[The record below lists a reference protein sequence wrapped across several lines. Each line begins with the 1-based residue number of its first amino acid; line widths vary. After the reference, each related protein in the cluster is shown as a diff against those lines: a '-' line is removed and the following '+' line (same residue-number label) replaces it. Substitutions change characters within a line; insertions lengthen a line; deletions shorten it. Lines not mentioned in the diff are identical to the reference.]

1 MSRGGA
7 LDAEEARLRRELERI
22 KERWLEGRKEDVSF
36 LREAVYDQ
44 YNLITVLGLG
54 GLTLASAVVAP
65 PFLPLFASALLAWEV
80 AWLGIAPNSPR
91 FRRSV
96 RARQN
101 ADALAEKDRK
111 RCTLVDKLPPALK
124 RRYEAA
130 QAIAREVREHAETAE
145 RGELDALEDTIAKLD
160 YLLEECARMLV
171 ALDGLAKALE
181 APEADTIDGRVAAVE
196 REVEGLAPG
205 KLRQAKEKNLLVLRQ
220 RAERYARS
228 REERE
233 YLQVSLD
240 TLENTLKLVRDQ
252 VVAATSISGIAS
264 SLDQVVLEVGRHRE
278 YMDEVEH
285 QLRNPVAAAPLSTS
299 GEGEALAVT
308 PPLGTPAAPTAHAPA
323 LHGPLADAFGP
334 GGDDA
339 GSARTGA
346 VPAAFDAPP
355 APPEASPDE
364 PEDEQRAWER
374 ALER

>member
-1 MSRGGA
+1 
-7 LDAEEARLRRELERI
+7 
-22 KERWLEGRKEDVSF
+22 
-36 LREAVYDQ
+36 
-44 YNLITVLGLG
+44 
-54 GLTLASAVVAP
+54 
-65 PFLPLFASALLAWEV
+65 
-80 AWLGIAPNSPR
+80 
-91 FRRSV
+91 
-96 RARQN
+96 
-101 ADALAEKDRK
+101 
-111 RCTLVDKLPPALK
+111 
-124 RRYEAA
+124 
-130 QAIAREVREHAETAE
+130 
-145 RGELDALEDTIAKLD
+145 
-160 YLLEECARMLV
+160 MLV
-171 ALDGLAKALE
+171 AFDGLAKALE

-196 REVEGLAPG
+196 HEVEGLAPG

-299 GEGEALAVT
+299 GEGEALAAT
-308 PPLGTPAAPTAHAPA
+308 PPLGTPATAAPNAPAAATA

-339 GSARTGA
+339 GSAKTGA
-346 VPAAFDAPP
+346 VPAAFDAAP